1 MNNKPI
7 VEENYAPDS
16 SEKDL
21 TVCASC
27 LAQNYESASH
37 CQNCGYQLDS
47 TSTLDPL
54 KTIQAEGFMLRKA
67 TEGKPKFIVV
77 LGIWIMFL
85 PFLAAGIALAISQ
98 IFDGSGFAGFV
109 FFWLGVGLAYVGFIM
124 LYRTTLN
131 YMSGDKNKDNY
142 PNE

>member
-1 MNNKPI
+1 MNDKLI
-7 VEENYAPDS
+7 AEENYAPDLGGI
-16 SEKDL
+16 DL
-21 TVCASC
+21 IACASC

-37 CQNCGYQLDS
+37 CQSCGYQLDS

-77 LGIWIMFL
+77 LGIWIIFL
-85 PFLAAGIALAISQ
+85 PFLAAGIALAVSQ
-98 IFDGSGFAGFV
+98 IFDGGGFAGFV
-109 FFWLGVGLAYVGFIM
+109 FFWLGIGLAYAGFIM
-124 LYRTTLN
+124 LYRTTRN
-131 YMSGDKNKDNY
+131 YLSGDNNKNNY